1 MYDNSIPIDKV
12 QLQWLGRELLNVKK
26 GLNSTEDLLFHI
38 HHGGVQSRIC
48 PFRKK
53 VEPRSAA
60 PIPIETRG
68 GDRRFVLPLSRSQR
82 CQVAR
87 LLENRQFC
95 EKICKDRQ
103 STGASDS
110 VRATANQLLQVGRDI
125 SGEMLP
131 RPSASTPCKADFPDV
146 LSMRNKKH
154 LFALEIFAG
163 TARVSQA
170 LAQIGHTMYPL
181 YICIFPSHNV
191 LDPHVEG
198 KNFILDFLGSCLVG
212 LVGNALRNLLLCTKK

>member
-1 MYDNSIPIDKV
+1 MPV
-12 QLQWLGRELLNVKK
+12 QEKKLNLEV
-26 GLNSTEDLLFHI
+26 LHPYQLR
-38 HHGGVQSRIC
+38 HGGATDDLSSRC
-48 PFRKK
+48 RDHNGVK
-53 VEPRSAA
+53 S
-60 PIPIETRG
+60 RG
-68 GDRRFVLPLSRSQR
+68 RW
-82 CQVAR
+82 
-87 LLENRQFC
+87 ENRQFC

-110 VRATANQLLQVGRDI
+110 VRATADQLLQVGRDI

-131 RPSASTPCKADFPDV
+131 RPSASTPCIADFPDV

-181 YICIFPSHNV
+181 DMCIFPSHNV

-198 KNFILDFLGSCLVG
+198 KILSWISSGRVWLGMPCTTFSC
-212 LVGNALRNLLLCTKK
+212 ARKK